1 MFPDPQ
7 LEVETTNNGVNKN
20 MGYVYG
26 TSIGWTLELGGKRKA
41 RMNLAKNQSELSK
54 IQLKIFQKPPDAS
67 LGYIE
72 ALKSKAM
79 LEVQQDS

>member
-1 MFPDPQ
+1 MAEAAIQTAGMFPDPQ

-26 TSIGWTLELGGKRKA
+26 TSVGWTLELGGKRKA

-54 IQLKIFQKPPDAS
+54 IQLEDFSETSEQMQA
-67 LGYIE
+67 
-72 ALKSKAM
+72 
-79 LEVQQDS
+79 